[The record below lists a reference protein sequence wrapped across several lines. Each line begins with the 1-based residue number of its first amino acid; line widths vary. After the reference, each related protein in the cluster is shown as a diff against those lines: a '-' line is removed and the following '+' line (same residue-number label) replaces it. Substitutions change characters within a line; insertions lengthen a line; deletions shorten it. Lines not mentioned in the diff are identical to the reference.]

1 MNEEKKRYRTHTI
14 GVDHSVVLSEVA
26 ISMTKKNSHFTI
38 SKQEILHFLIDLVA
52 SDKELYNQA
61 YEHVTKSKLK

>member
-26 ISMTKKNSHFTI
+26 ISMTKKNSQFTI